1 MSAEKKKKYT
11 AAFPGIGKVEISQER
26 AERILWLQKVIRERN
41 QNKNK

>member
-1 MSAEKKKKYT
+1 MSAENKKTYT
-11 AAFPGIGKVEISQER
+11 ATFPGVGKIEISKER